1 MKKKKILT
9 FTATYNEAE
18 NIKNLIYKIK
28 KYNPNIHILII
39 DDNSPD
45 GTGKII
51 QKISNNIKNLKLI
64 TRTAK
69 KGLDSAHK
77 LAYKFALKNNYDY
90 LITMDA
96 DFSHDPRE
104 IRNFLRFLP
113 NFSFVIGSRYIRGG
127 KCLMKGKRL
136 LLSKYGNLFIRKV
149 LGINL
154 SEFTTSFRGFNLK
167 NLKNFNLDQI
177 NSKGYSFFMGTV
189 VEIYNR
195 KFSVKEIPI
204 IFKDRSKGVSKIPKF
219 EIFRT
224 LKNLILFSLRK

>member
-28 KYNPNIHILII
+28 KYNPNMHILII

-51 QKISNNIKNLKLI
+51 QKISNNLKNLKLI

-96 DFSHDPRE
+96 DFSHDPR
-104 IRNFLRFLP
+104 
-113 NFSFVIGSRYIRGG
+113 VI
-127 KCLMKGKRL
+127 K
-136 LLSKYGNLFIRKV
+136 
-149 LGINL
+149 
-154 SEFTTSFRGFNLK
+154 
-167 NLKNFNLDQI
+167 
-177 NSKGYSFFMGTV
+177 
-189 VEIYNR
+189 
-195 KFSVKEIPI
+195 
-204 IFKDRSKGVSKIPKF
+204 IF
-219 EIFRT
+219 
-224 LKNLILFSLRK
+224 